1 VNSSSRTV
9 PQTEQPASHN
19 PSFMRTVGLTAGASS
34 GRDLC
39 PDVSPSMDCYDR
51 RVGSGSGGLGPGSGR
66 GPGAGSGSGP
76 GGCGDVGS
84 GDPGAGPGD
93 VGSGESGPVGPGSGG
108 NGSGSGSGGIVT
120 GSPNPAPASEGR
132 KFQTTT
138 PWVQAT
144 EPGCPDQSGLGTEVR
159 GGCRCI
165 GPSGL
170 LKRDQSRAFHFLGNG
185 TVLQRTTW
193 PGRCLPGRADI
204 SCVWDLRHQL
214 SCLLLDWLLGEDRC
228 RRLLGATVIVP
239 LGPISGG

>member
-1 VNSSSRTV
+1 
-9 PQTEQPASHN
+9 
-19 PSFMRTVGLTAGASS
+19 MRTVGLTDGASS

-120 GSPNPAPASEGR
+120 GS
-132 KFQTTT
+132 
-138 PWVQAT
+138 
-144 EPGCPDQSGLGTEVR
+144 L
-159 GGCRCI
+159 I
-165 GPSGL
+165 L
-170 LKRDQSRAFHFLGNG
+170 
-185 TVLQRTTW
+185 
-193 PGRCLPGRADI
+193 
-204 SCVWDLRHQL
+204 LRHQKEGN
-214 SCLLLDWLLGEDRC
+214 S
-228 RRLLGATVIVP
+228 RLRPPGSKQQSPVA
-239 LGPISGG
+239 PISRVLESRSAAGADALGLQGCSNGISPGRSTSWEMGQFCKGLPGLGDVCREGRTSPAFGTCGTSSPACCWTGCSEKTDAGACWARR